1 MMDGFRFMA
10 ENGIIPGANIYHAEV
25 KSIIGNSTGVID
37 KNYIS
42 RLYSYAAELYSKYN
56 YKPFFDASVLRNSLA
71 NEFYEGL
78 L

>member
-1 MMDGFRFMA
+1 MA

-25 KSIIGNSTGVID
+25 NSAIGTGIGRV
-37 KNYIS
+37 KKEYIT
-42 RLYSYAAELYSKYN
+42 ELYSFATDLYQKYN
-56 YKPFFDASVLRNSLA
+56 YKPFFNASVLRNSLA